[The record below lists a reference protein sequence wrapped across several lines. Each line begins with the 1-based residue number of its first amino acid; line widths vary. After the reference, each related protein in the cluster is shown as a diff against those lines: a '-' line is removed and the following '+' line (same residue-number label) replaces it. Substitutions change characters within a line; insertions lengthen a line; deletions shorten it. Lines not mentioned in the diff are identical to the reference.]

1 MSGSL
6 IVGKERTFYALY
18 QKDSSVIHG
27 PICFACVL
35 LFVVCFGLV
44 GNFGIVVLTYRSPR
58 LKNSCNYLL
67 ALLCLSDCVHQT
79 GHFSYIYRM
88 FTGNYFIRLESC
100 FLLQIVPLIGVLFGA
115 ILPLIIS
122 FDRLS
127 SCFFPLFYRTLK
139 PTYYI
144 VFVISVSGLYVLVT
158 FYAVSQQMSEHGNQL
173 LLCAVPDPVISQRTT
188 NLIFQ
193 LSTGLMNA
201 IAVSIYVAVWI
212 GLRLGRRLFSWVA
225 GAIGQLILM
234 LIDANPQQFFYSVAG
249 TGWLEINLP

>member
-6 IVGKERTFYALY
+6 IVGKERTVSEDKRQSTGIF
-18 QKDSSVIHG
+18 SSMLSTRKIQVLFMG
-27 PICFACVL
+27 LSVLLACYSSLCVL
-35 LFVVCFGLV
+35 
-44 GNFGIVVLTYRSPR
+44 
-58 LKNSCNYLL
+58 
-67 ALLCLSDCVHQT
+67 DC
-79 GHFSYIYRM
+79 
-88 FTGNYFIRLESC
+88 
-100 FLLQIVPLIGVLFGA
+100 
-115 ILPLIIS
+115 
-122 FDRLS
+122 
-127 SCFFPLFYRTLK
+127 YRTLK

-212 GLRLGRRLFSWVA
+212 GLRLGRHITVGTKRAFKALFAISFSLLCSWVA

-234 LIDANPQQFFYSVAG
+234 LIDANPQQFFLQCRRHWSLYKHC
-249 TGWLEINLP
+249 LCE